1 MGKKKLDVRIKQLI
15 ESCVKTKHRS
25 MFVIVGDRG
34 PRQIV
39 NLHYILTKSRMSV
52 RPEIL
57 WCYKKGLGFSSDP
70 KKLRSKQKKLARKK
84 KKHNKQEFVDT
95 GEEDLFTNFLISN
108 KIRYCYYKDTRRILG
123 NTYGMCILQDFQSL
137 TPNLLAR
144 TIETVEGGGIVAF
157 LLNTINSLSQLYTLT
172 MDVHSRYRTEKEH
185 SIVNRFNERFLLSLS
200 GCENT
205 LVCDDELNIL
215 PIFQFSRKFN
225 EKASKKKKE
234 ELEELQSNKND
245 QLVELQKTLHETEI
259 AGSLIKLARTL
270 DQAESL
276 LIFLGAISEK
286 TLRTT
291 VSMTASRGRGKSAAL
306 GLTIAAAI
314 GYGYSNIFVTS
325 PSPEN
330 LKTLFQFIF
339 KGFDALG
346 YSEHLDYEVVQS
358 TKQSMNK
365 AIIRVNIFKDHRQTI
380 QYIKPQDQKM
390 LSQAELLVID
400 EAAAIPLPLVSKMMG
415 NYLVFLSSTI
425 SGYEGTGRSLS
436 LKLIKKLRTENTFFK
451 HSSTELIRKSISE
464 NNGSGNDNDDE
475 NEKDKNG
482 TKKANHSSS
491 LKNRDLKEVELQ
503 DPIRYSVND
512 PIEKWLNDL
521 LCLDA
526 VVPERSGTKCPVPE
540 SCELY
545 YVNRDTLFSY
555 HKATELFLRQMIALY
570 VSSHYKN
577 SPNDIQLMSDA
588 PTHHLFVLV
597 APVTKTRK
605 LPEIICVIQVALEGL
620 ISKETMLETLGK
632 GRRGAGDLI
641 PWTIS
646 HHYQDENFGTL
657 SGGRI
662 VRIATREGLEKM
674 GYGTHALKLLTDYYS
689 GKFTNLN
696 EDEKTIDD
704 NTLKKRRTNKDN
716 NNNKNHKL
724 DKNPEK
730 NKNRNSIKRI
740 GDVKSIKNEEI
751 KPKKNLPPLLIKLEN
766 RKPEHLHYLGTSF
779 GITYPLFRFWKKNNF
794 YPIHIRQTENTLTGE
809 FSCIMVKEIITHELS
824 ESNWLDQFI
833 VDFRKRFISLL
844 SFSFQNFPI
853 NLALSVLQYNKLN
866 SQKLTFQELKFT
878 FSNYD
883 LKRIRNYAR
892 NLLDYHTILDLIPTI
907 ARLYFKGKIDL
918 EFSPIQ
924 SAMLLN
930 FGLQHKLIDQISQDV
945 NLPKNQI
952 FALFNQ
958 AWRKINDYFIDIL
971 ETKVG
976 EEIPQIEEDMSIEMN
991 PIEETLEKT
1000 LDNQVFE
1007 TEKEIKRKNINK
1019 TGKKKKN
1026 NMEMENENERKR
1038 DEEDEEAGEDDF
1050 IRKETEKAQLNY
1062 LSRLNLSN
1070 YKISSSK
1077 EKWDEIGETATNGSI
1092 ISVKSDRKYPK
1103 KITSNRTKKKKNKK
1117 SQKTNKRGENN
1128 RNSNN
1133 NNRGQNNNNRRKRS
1147 FKKK

>member
-1 MGKKKLDVRIKQLI
+1 
-15 ESCVKTKHRS
+15 
-25 MFVIVGDRG
+25 
-34 PRQIV
+34 
-39 NLHYILTKSRMSV
+39 
-52 RPEIL
+52 
-57 WCYKKGLGFSSDP
+57 
-70 KKLRSKQKKLARKK
+70 
-84 KKHNKQEFVDT
+84 
-95 GEEDLFTNFLISN
+95 
-108 KIRYCYYKDTRRILG
+108 
-123 NTYGMCILQDFQSL
+123 
-137 TPNLLAR
+137 
-144 TIETVEGGGIVAF
+144 
-157 LLNTINSLSQLYTLT
+157 
-172 MDVHSRYRTEKEH
+172 
-185 SIVNRFNERFLLSLS
+185 
-200 GCENT
+200 
-205 LVCDDELNIL
+205 
-215 PIFQFSRKFN
+215 
-225 EKASKKKKE
+225 
-234 ELEELQSNKND
+234 
-245 QLVELQKTLHETEI
+245 
-259 AGSLIKLARTL
+259 
-270 DQAESL
+270 
-276 LIFLGAISEK
+276 
-286 TLRTT
+286 
-291 VSMTASRGRGKSAAL
+291 MTASRGRGKSAAL
-306 GLTIAAAI
+306 GLAIAAAI

-346 YSEHLDYEVVQS
+346 YSEHLGYEVVQS

-380 QYIKPQDQKM
+380 QYFKPQDQKM

-464 NNGSGNDNDDE
+464 NNGNDNDNDDE

-482 TKKANHSSS
+482 TKKANHSS
-491 LKNRDLKEVELQ
+491 K
-503 DPIRYSVND
+503 
-512 PIEKWLNDL
+512 KWLNDL

-605 LPEIICVIQVALEGL
+605 LPEIICVIQVAMEGL

-632 GRRGAGDLI
+632 GKRGAGDLI

-674 GYGTHALKLLTDYYS
+674 GYGSHALKLLTDYYS

-696 EDEKTIDD
+696 EDEKSIDD

-724 DKNPEK
+724 DKN
-730 NKNRNSIKRI
+730 KNRNSIKRI
-740 GDVKSIKNEEI
+740 DDVKSIKNEEI

-794 YPIHIRQTENTLTGE
+794 YPIHIRQTENALTGE

-1007 TEKEIKRKNINK
+1007 IEKEIKRKNINK
-1019 TGKKKKN
+1019 TEKKKKN
-1026 NMEMENENERKR
+1026 NMEMENERKR
-1038 DEEDEEAGEDDF
+1038 DEEDEDAGEDNF
-1050 IRKETEKAQLNY
+1050 IRKETEKAQLNS

-1103 KITSNRTKKKKNKK
+1103 KITSNRTNKKKNKK